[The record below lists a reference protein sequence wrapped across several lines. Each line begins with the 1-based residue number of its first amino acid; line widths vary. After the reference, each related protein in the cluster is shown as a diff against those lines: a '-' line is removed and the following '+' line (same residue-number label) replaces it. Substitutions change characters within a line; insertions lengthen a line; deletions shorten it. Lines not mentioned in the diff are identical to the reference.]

1 MKKLLAVWALALG
14 AMLSA
19 TPASAITLTFTPSA
33 QHVNVGDTVSVD
45 VTLSGLGSE
54 ILSAYDLNFLW
65 DSSVLNWAVIT
76 VSDNL
81 GMSLGINHNGLPN
94 GNAGFDNSSLEA
106 DADLAAVQ
114 PDDFLMF
121 RFTFTALADGVTSF
135 TLGLDPD
142 FERNFVG
149 LDALS
154 LNVDVGSACIAVGQ
168 GECRTA
174 VPEPGTLALLGL
186 GVLGMGLSRRRRAV

>member
-1 MKKLLAVWALALG
+1 MKKLLAVWTIALG

-19 TPASAITLTFTPSA
+19 APASAITLTFTPSS
-33 QHVNVGDTVSVD
+33 QHVNIGDSVSVD

-65 DSSVLNWAVIT
+65 DPSVLGWTVIS

-81 GMSLGINHNGLPN
+81 GTSLGINTNGLPN
-94 GNAGFDNSSLEA
+94 GNSGFDNSSLET
-106 DADLAAVQ
+106 DADLAASQ
-114 PDDFLMF
+114 PNDFLMF
-121 RFTFTALADGVTSF
+121 RFSFVATADGVTSF

-154 LNVDVGSACIAVGQ
+154 LNVDVGSACIAVGT
-168 GECRTA
+168 GSCA